1 MPYIT
6 DNNGVI
12 DAFMNLNT
20 ANAGRLKTDGQSLYS
35 YDLRIAEHIPQD
47 DGSAITLVYDYTSKG
62 GNYVSQTTSGHVGLV
77 KRRVPRRNVMSIN
90 EAVEAG
96 LIEGNNNATRK
107 TYT

>member
-20 ANAGRLKTDGQSLYS
+20 ANAGRLKTDGQSLFS

-47 DGSAITLVYDYTSKG
+47 DGSAITVVYDYTSKG
-62 GNYVSQTTSGHVGLV
+62 GNYVSQTTSGHVGLI
-77 KRRVPRRNVMSIN
+77 KRRIPRRNVISIQ
-90 EAVEAG
+90 EANEAG
-96 LIEGNNNATRK
+96 LITGNNNATRK